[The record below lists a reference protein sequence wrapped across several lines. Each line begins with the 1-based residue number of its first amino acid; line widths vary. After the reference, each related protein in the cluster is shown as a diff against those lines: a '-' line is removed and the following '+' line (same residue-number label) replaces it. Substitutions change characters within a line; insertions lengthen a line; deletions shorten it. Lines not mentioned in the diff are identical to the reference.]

1 MTTWDSARSVRAW
14 TRASFLYRRV
24 CQMTGGRPMTGSKP
38 LRRMNA
44 YPVPSRRTGSC
55 RIMSSVMT
63 GCRVSCS
70 APRSRAAMVPA
81 SLLAIS
87 SVSGS
92 DRPGRN
98 TLTPQVSRMVRAPS
112 LPHRVRSWAG
122 PCTTGMICTP
132 RPPAS
137 ASSDGRPG
145 TGQVW
150 VTSSSAHS
158 IGGSSRPPGIVAAA
172 SAAWW

>member
-1 MTTWDSARSVRAW
+1 
-14 TRASFLYRRV
+14 
-24 CQMTGGRPMTGSKP
+24 
-38 LRRMNA
+38 
-44 YPVPSRRTGSC
+44 
-55 RIMSSVMT
+55 MSSVMT
-63 GCRVSCS
+63 GCRDSCS
-70 APRSRAAMVPA
+70 WPRSRAAMVPD

-98 TLTPQVSRMVRAPS
+98 TLVPQVSRMARAPS
-112 LPHRVRSWAG
+112 RPHRVRSWAA

-137 ASSDGRPG
+137 ASRDGRG
-145 TGQVW
+145 SGQVW

-158 IGGSSRPPGIVAAA
+158 IGGSSRPPGMCAAA